1 MYKGINIITNEGLG
15 SKLTN
20 SMSFGE
26 SVFIVGFNLK
36 TTKEDLNVKGKYGIP
51 TWHLRGK
58 TLEGSRSHVT
68 KEEGETPPGGAGRP
82 HL

>member
-26 SVFIVGFNLK
+26 FVFLGGFNQK
-36 TTKEDLNVKGKYGIP
+36 TTNEDLNVTRKIRIQP
-51 TWHLRGK
+51 
-58 TLEGSRSHVT
+58 
-68 KEEGETPPGGAGRP
+68 
-82 HL
+82 